1 MLEVKVNDKLITDGE
16 VMAVYVKPGDKVEK
30 GDSITEIQQ
39 EKDSDVI
46 VATHSGVIKTVNAKP
61 GDGAK
66 YGDLI
71 ATLDETQAVPT
82 SLSAPKKEAL
92 HTVVIG
98 SGPGGYVAAI
108 RAAEL
113 GQKVTVIEDTFI
125 GGVCLNV
132 GCIPSKSLIHAAD
145 VYAQAKK
152 GSAAM
157 GIPQGHL
164 GKIDF
169 TQT

>member
-82 SLSAPKKEAL
+82 SLSAPKKKAL